1 MRRARVKAPLVKAT
15 AGAAL
20 AVGTALLGASTAH
33 AQPIAPFPVQPSVQ
47 DALALYPPDPIQPI
61 ARDTLTLFPPDPI
74 QPIVRNTLAFWPPGP
89 IRPIIQ
95 DTLAFWPPDPIE
107 PPGDG
112 GSDGDGGGDI
122 PLN

>member
-1 MRRARVKAPLVKAT
+1 MRRARVKAPLVLAT

-20 AVGTALLGASTAH
+20 AAGTVLLGAPTAH
-33 AQPIAPFPVQPSVQ
+33 AQPNAPFPVQPSVQ
-47 DALALYPPDPIQPI
+47 DALAL
-61 ARDTLTLFPPDPI
+61 FPPGPI
-74 QPIVRNTLAFWPPGP
+74 QPIVRDTLTSFPPDP
-89 IRPIIQ
+89 VRPIVR
-95 DTLAFWPPDPIE
+95 DTLTFWPPDPIRPIFQNILAFYPPDPVE